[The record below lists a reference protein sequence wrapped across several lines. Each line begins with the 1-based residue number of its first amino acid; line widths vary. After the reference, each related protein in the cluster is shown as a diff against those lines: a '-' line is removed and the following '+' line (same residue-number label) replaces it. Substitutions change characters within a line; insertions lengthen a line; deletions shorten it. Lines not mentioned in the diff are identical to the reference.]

1 MPSNN
6 PTIPLDVGSYDVGS
20 YSDRDSDINFRTIY
34 KGFDPMY
41 QPADSDFEI
50 PYDCQPVD
58 KDHSS
63 HNRHIF
69 SRHKQ
74 RKMAPTHGKKNFQ
87 STLKKRIFKKKMTL

>member
-1 MPSNN
+1 MPTNN
-6 PTIPLDVGSYDVGS
+6 PTIPLDVGFYDGNSDVGT
-20 YSDRDSDINFRTIY
+20 RTIY

-50 PYDCQPVD
+50 PYDCESFG

-69 SRHKQ
+69 NRRKQ

-87 STLKKRIFKKKMTL
+87 SMLKKRIFKKKMTL